1 MVNFQKKNNK
11 VFCETINVQWLAS
24 YKDTSITDLRGGKPL
39 HTFEM
44 RVLRNK
50 WERSRATDPGELLEE
65 IRPFLI
71 RAYETDPEWTNPYS
85 KLNMFGWI
93 DANRHEAL
101 YISKEIKWGLFW
113 ERLLIIYATNEK
125 DLVKKHLKD

>member
-1 MVNFQKKNNK
+1 M
-11 VFCETINVQWLAS
+11 
-24 YKDTSITDLRGGKPL
+24 